1 MKTKLFILSTLCVA
15 LFICSACEDP
25 LSPNK
30 YADKTKLWPAAEPT
44 GEKFGFINEKG
55 EMVIPAQYYMA
66 YHFSGGVAGVVTM
79 DNKVQFIN
87 NKGEVV
93 FTLPAGYNCD
103 PYLSNGGRRFWCDID
118 HGMYDENF
126 NVIIPA
132 LFHLRLGP
140 MSKEGLAYFMKTDGE
155 GFYNRKGEV
164 VLYNPYDSITR
175 QPEQFYYEED
185 GFHEGRAIVRSRR
198 HLDYYGAI
206 NTRGELVMDTIYRNL
221 IYVGSGLFAYQLPGG
236 DFSLWGLLDVDGNQ
250 LTEQI
255 YNQVYYD
262 SNGDN
267 GLVPI
272 ADENRYLC
280 YVDRTGTKVI
290 QTSYYGFG
298 YPFHEGAAWAYI
310 YDPSDHTAGYV
321 LLDENG
327 NILWKIEND
336 GQFLSV
342 LHNGLCAIVEDDII
356 KYVDKDKNCVYSWK
370 RAGYTPFDRP
380 FYTPAIN
387 ENHTIN
393 DKIYE

>member
-1 MKTKLFILSTLCVA
+1 MKTKLFILSTLCVV
-15 LFICSACEDP
+15 LFMFNACEEP
-25 LSPNK
+25 MSQNK
-30 YADKTKLWPAAEPT
+30 YDDKTKLWPAADST

-103 PYLSNGGRRFWCDID
+103 PYLSNGGRRFWCGID

-126 NVIIPA
+126 NVIIPY

-140 MSKEGLAYFMKTDGE
+140 MSKEGLAYFIKTDGE

-185 GFHEGRAIVRSRR
+185 GFHEGRAIVINSRNSV
-198 HLDYYGAI
+198 YGAI
-206 NTRGELVMDTIYRNL
+206 NTHGELVIDTIYSRLMYAGN
-221 IYVGSGLFAYQLPGG
+221 GLFAYQLPGG
-236 DFSLWGLLDVDGNQ
+236 DYNFWGLLDVDGNQ

-255 YNQVYYD
+255 YNQIYD
-262 SNGDN
+262 NSEGDN

-290 QTSYYGFG
+290 QTSFYGFG
-298 YPFHEGAAWAYI
+298 YAFHEGAAWVYI

-321 LLDENG
+321 LLDESG

-336 GQFLSV
+336 GRFLSV
-342 LHNGLCAIVEDDII
+342 LHNGLCAIIEDDII

-380 FYTPAIN
+380 FCMPAIN
-387 ENHTIN
+387 ENNIIN

>member
-1 MKTKLFILSTLCVA
+1 MKTKLFILSALCVV
-15 LFICSACEDP
+15 LFMFNACEEP
-25 LSPNK
+25 QSPNK
-30 YADKTKLWPAAEPT
+30 YEDKTNLWPAAEPT
-44 GEKFGFINEKG
+44 GEKVGYINEKG

-103 PYLSNGGRRFWCDID
+103 PYLSNGGRLFWNRLSY
-118 HGMYDENF
+118 GMYDENF
-126 NVIIPA
+126 NVIIPD
-132 LFHLRLGP
+132 RYNRKLGP
-140 MSKEGLAYFMKTDGE
+140 MSKEGLAYFLKFDGE

-175 QPEQFYYEED
+175 LPEQFYYEED
-185 GFHEGRAIVRSRR
+185 GFHEGREIVRST
-198 HLDYYGAI
+198 LSSVYGAI
-206 NTRGELVMDTIYRNL
+206 NTHGELVIDTIYSRLMYAGN
-221 IYVGSGLFAYQLPGG
+221 GLFIYQLPGG
-236 DFSLWGLLDVDGNQ
+236 DYNFWGLLDVDGNQ

-255 YNQVYYD
+255 YIQLYD
-262 SNGDN
+262 DSEGDN
-267 GLVPI
+267 GLVPLE
-272 ADENRYLC
+272 DENRYLC

-290 QTSYYGFG
+290 QTSFYGFG
-298 YPFHEGAAWAYI
+298 YAFHEGAAWAYI

-321 LLDENG
+321 LLDESG

-342 LHNGLCAIVEDDII
+342 LHNGLCAIIEDDIV

-370 RAGYTPFDRP
+370 KAGYTPFDRP
-380 FYTPAIN
+380 FCMPAIN
-387 ENHTIN
+387 ENNTIN